1 MRKVLVLALGFA
13 SLGVLAALQP
23 ASADWVKRKVCD
35 TPFINTGIPRQQV
48 NKCTA
53 DGWKNCTSE
62 IVGAGY
68 PLYGLRRCYEVDVL
82 VPNNWSGASASD
94 VNKTFSPSTNLK
106 NK

>member
-1 MRKVLVLALGFA
+1 MRKGLFIAIGLT
-13 SLGVLAALQP
+13 SLGALISVQP
-23 ASADWVKRKVCD
+23 ASADRVKRKVCD

-68 PLYGLRRCYEVDVL
+68 PYT
-82 VPNNWSGASASD
+82 A
-94 VNKTFSPSTNLK
+94 
-106 NK
+106 